1 MRIEHIRRDLGEAL
15 CCHRLPYKAIPHE
28 AVNLML
34 TEPKVLQAS
43 ALAVT
48 LKPLLPSVEQ
58 GAFELA
64 DPLQVALLEQPT
76 RRPGLAH
83 DAAHWATREAVTAA
97 KPAETMNAASQ
108 SV

>member
-1 MRIEHIRRDLGEAL
+1 
-15 CCHRLPYKAIPHE
+15 
-28 AVNLML
+28 ML
-34 TEPKVLQAS
+34 TKPKVLRAA

-48 LKPLLPSVEQ
+48 LKPLLPSVVQ
-58 GAFELA
+58 GAFELS

-76 RRPGLAH
+76 RRPGFAH
-83 DAAHWATREAVTAA
+83 HAAHWATREAVTAA

>member
-15 CCHRLPYKAIPHE
+15 FCHRLPYKAVPDE

-34 TEPKVLQAS
+34 TKPKVLRAS

-48 LKPLLPSVEQ
+48 LKPLLPSVVQ
-58 GAFELA
+58 GALELA
-64 DPLQVALLEQPT
+64 DPLEKAMLEQPT